1 MAVHARTHTSERV
14 SAALARH
21 ALVPRLIVAPPP
33 LASSVQLHARGAI
46 SCLAV
51 EPLPAI
57 VEEGDLAA
65 GEAKLRVRAISLNF
79 RDMLGEYPRDPGP
92 PIGDCAGKNCRDRRP
107 GHALRVRGDAALG
120 LAYAPLALV
129 ARANALLLARK
140 ARCQSFEQACSLPVV
155 CSTVH
160 GAFGRSRL
168 RACKRLLSHAAA
180 GGVGVATIEA
190 ASWLSATIGVSV
202 GHPYKHAQLRS
213 SLALAPLA
221 SLVSRWLS
229 AAECR
234 SFRRVSGCTPCSA
247 AY

>member
-65 GEAKLRVRAISLNF
+65 DEAKLRVRAISLNF
-79 RDMLGEYPRDPGP
+79 RDVLNVLGEYPRDPGP

-107 GHALRVRGDAALG
+107 GHALRVRVGRR
-120 LAYAPLALV
+120 
-129 ARANALLLARK
+129 AR
-140 ARCQSFEQACSLPVV
+140 P
-155 CSTVH
+155 
-160 GAFGRSRL
+160 RL
-168 RACKRLLSHAAA
+168 RATRIGGASKRAA
-180 GGVGVATIEA
+180 VGSQGTLPIV
-190 ASWLSATIGVSV
+190 
-202 GHPYKHAQLRS
+202 
-213 SLALAPLA
+213 
-221 SLVSRWLS
+221 
-229 AAECR
+229 
-234 SFRRVSGCTPCSA
+234 
-247 AY
+247 